1 LQKKLCGQKLQLM
14 QHPNFKS
21 SKTLKSNRDIKSSCK
36 RNFTSAKEMFQKHHI
51 SSQTPQNCMTS
62 SEIETE
68 KRCMLKTLVLH
79 GYAAKTIV
87 NKCGKST
94 KTQ

>member
-1 LQKKLCGQKLQLM
+1 LWTKVATDATSKLQITKDVEIKVVTSSL
-14 QHPNFKS
+14 HAKS
-21 SKTLKSNRDIKSSCK
+21 SQVQTKC
-36 RNFTSAKEMFQKHHI
+36 FQKHHI

-62 SEIETE
+62 SEIETG
-68 KRCMLKTLVLH
+68 KCCLPKTLVLH

-94 KTQ
+94 KTK